1 MPVYRNGK
9 PFRLLAVVM
18 DARGFL
24 RLLSERE
31 IPRGWLAGIIDS
43 QGRFLARIPDHER
56 SVGQLASA
64 GWRAHQHEEGVFQ
77 FKALDGDAVVHA
89 NAASR
94 ISGWT
99 AGIAMRKAILDAPIL
114 DTVKWAALI
123 AIAVTGLSLALSVW
137 VAMGISRPIE
147 LLQQQARTLVSG
159 KAARLQEDLPE
170 VDRVWQTL
178 QQAVGERAAAEKRQA
193 LLVNELNHRVKNMLA
208 VVQSLASQTLRA
220 TPDPSEFATAFSA
233 RLSALAGAHSLL
245 TAAAWEGAALDRVVE
260 TALSAFKDSAA
271 IRLAGPPAMLP
282 SNFVVSLSLMVH
294 ELATNASKYGALSTP
309 GGELIVEWK
318 TEPINGGNEVELHWT
333 ERRGPPVAQP
343 SRKGFGMHLL
353 ELSAEQMHGSI
364 DLDFRGEGL
373 VCTIKFPVK
382 KGNDI

>member
-1 MPVYRNGK
+1 V
-9 PFRLLAVVM
+9 
-18 DARGFL
+18 
-24 RLLSERE
+24 
-31 IPRGWLAGIIDS
+31 
-43 QGRFLARIPDHER
+43 
-56 SVGQLASA
+56 
-64 GWRAHQHEEGVFQ
+64 
-77 FKALDGDAVVHA
+77 VVHA

-99 AGIAMRKAILDAPIL
+99 AGIAMRKSILDAPVL

-137 VAMGISRPIE
+137 VATGISRPIE
-147 LLQQQARTLVSG
+147 LLQQQARTLVGG

-178 QQAVGERAAAEKRQA
+178 QQAVSERAAAEKRQA

-220 TPDPSEFATAFSA
+220 SPDPGEFATAFSA
-233 RLSALAGAHSLL
+233 RISALAGAHSLL
-245 TAAAWEGAALDRVVE
+245 TAAAWEGATLDRVVA

-271 IRLAGPPAMLP
+271 IKLTSPPVMLP
-282 SNFVVSLSLMVH
+282 ANFVVSLSLMVH
-294 ELATNASKYGALSTP
+294 ELATNASKYGALSSP

-318 TEPINGGNEVELHWT
+318 TKRVNGGDEVELHWT
-333 ERRGPPVAQP
+333 EQGGPFAAKP
-343 SRKGFGMHLL
+343 SRKGFGMRLL

-382 KGNDI
+382 IPD